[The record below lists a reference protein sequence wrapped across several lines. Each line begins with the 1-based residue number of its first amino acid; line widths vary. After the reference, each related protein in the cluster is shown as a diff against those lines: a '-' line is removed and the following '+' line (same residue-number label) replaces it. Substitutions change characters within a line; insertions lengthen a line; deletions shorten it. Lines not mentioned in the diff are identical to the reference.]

1 LSHIEIVGGGPAGLY
16 FALLMKRRM
25 GSGLWV
31 RVSEQNPR
39 DATFGFGVV
48 FSDRALEFLR
58 RGDAE
63 TYDLVYRNMQT
74 WQELGIAHRGETVAI
89 DGNGFS
95 AIGRLE
101 LLELL
106 YRECEAAGVALNFET
121 RVEDLDARA
130 TADLLVGAD
139 GVNSPVRA
147 HWAGALQPSLSHL
160 SNKFVWYG
168 TTQPFERLTLTF
180 KAAEDG
186 AFVAHHYRYRPDMS
200 TFIVECDADS
210 WARAGFETMSDQ
222 QSRAHC
228 EQVFAEELGGHRLV
242 SNKSIWRNFP
252 VLEVRNWYHG
262 NVVLLGDA
270 LRTVHFSIGSGTR
283 LALEDSLALA
293 NACTAENMNVKRA
306 LARFVAERRPVVDK
320 ILSGAL
326 ASAQWYERFAER
338 MHLTPTAFA
347 YDYMTRSGR
356 MDDER
361 LREVAPRFYRRW
373 EADSGSAG
381 QRRSETKPGP
391 VGL

>member
-1 LSHIEIVGGGPAGLY
+1 LTHIEVIGGGPAGLY

-25 GSGLWV
+25 GGGLRV

-58 RGDAE
+58 EGDAE
-63 TYDLVYRNMQT
+63 TYALLHRNMQT
-74 WQELGIAHRGETVAI
+74 WDDLGIAHCGETVAI

-95 AIGRLE
+95 AIGRLA

-106 YRECEAAGVALNFET
+106 YRECEAAGVELRFET
-121 RVEDLDARA
+121 RVEDLDAA
-130 TADLLVGAD
+130 AEADLLVGAD
-139 GVNSPVRA
+139 GVNSSVRL
-147 HWAGALQPSLSHL
+147 HWADAFRPDLSYL

-180 KAAEDG
+180 KQSGDG

-200 TFIVECDADS
+200 TFIVECDS
-210 WARAGFETMSDQ
+210 ETWGRAGFETMSDGE
-222 QSRAHC
+222 SRSYC
-228 EQVFAEELGGHRLV
+228 EEVFVEELGGHSLV

-252 VLEVRNWYHG
+252 VLEVRNWYRD

-283 LALEDSLALA
+283 LAMEDALALA
-293 NACTAENMNVKRA
+293 NAFAAENMNVTRG
-306 LARFVAERRPVVDK
+306 LERFFAERRPAVDK

-326 ASAQWYERFAER
+326 ASARWYERFAER
-338 MHLTPTAFA
+338 MNLSPTAFA

-356 MDDER
+356 MDDAR
-361 LREVAPRFYRRW
+361 LREIAPRFYRRW
-373 EADSGSAG
+373 KTEA
-381 QRRSETKPGP
+381 RT
-391 VGL
+391 

>member
-1 LSHIEIVGGGPAGLY
+1 LTSIEIVGGGPAGLY
-16 FALLMKRRM
+16 FALLMRRRM
-25 GSGLWV
+25 GGGLRV
-31 RVSEQNPR
+31 SVSEQNPR

-48 FSDRALEFLR
+48 FSDRALDFLR
-58 RGDAE
+58 QGDAE
-63 TYDLVYRNMQT
+63 TYALLHRNMQT
-74 WQELGIAHRGETVAI
+74 WQDLGIAHRGETVAI

-106 YRECEAAGVALNFET
+106 YRECEAAGVALEFET
-121 RVEDLDARA
+121 RVEDLETRA
-130 TADLLVGAD
+130 KADLLVGAD

-147 HWAGALQPSLSHL
+147 HWAEALKPKLSYL

-180 KAAEDG
+180 KENGDG

-200 TFIVECDADS
+200 TFIVECDADT
-210 WARAGFETMSDQ
+210 WGRAGFEAMNDAEN
-222 QSRAHC
+222 RAYC
-228 EQVFAEELGGHRLV
+228 EQVFAAELGGHPLV

-252 VLEVRNWYHG
+252 VLEVRDWYHD

-283 LALEDSLALA
+283 MAMEDALALA
-293 NACTAENMNVKRA
+293 NACAAEDMNVERA
-306 LARFVAERRPVVDK
+306 LARFVAERRPVAEK

-326 ASAQWYERFAER
+326 ASARWYERFAER
-338 MHLTPTAFA
+338 MHLSPTAFA

-361 LREVAPRFYRRW
+361 LKEVAPRFYARW
-373 EADSGSAG
+373 RAEAGAG
-381 QRRSETKPGP
+381 A
-391 VGL
+391 

>member
-1 LSHIEIVGGGPAGLY
+1 MSHIEIIGGGPAGLY

-25 GSGLWV
+25 GKAV
-31 RVSEQNPR
+31 RIRVAEQNPR
-39 DATFGFGVV
+39 NATFGFGVV

-58 RGDAE
+58 EGDAE
-63 TYDLVYRNMQT
+63 TYALVYRNMQT
-74 WQELGIAHRGETVAI
+74 WNDLGIAHRGATEVI

-106 YRECEAAGVALNFET
+106 YRECEAKGVELTFET

-130 TADLLVGAD
+130 KADLLVGAD
-139 GVNSPVRA
+139 GVNSSVRRR
-147 HWAGALQPSLSHL
+147 WAAELRPRLSYL

-180 KAAEDG
+180 KQNRDG
-186 AFVAHHYRYRPDMS
+186 AFVAHHYRYKPDMS
-200 TFIVECDADS
+200 TFIVECDAES
-210 WARAGFETMSDQ
+210 FARAGIEKMSDAE
-222 QSRAHC
+222 SRAYC
-228 EQVFAEELGGHRLV
+228 EQVFAEELGGHALV

-252 VLEVRNWYHG
+252 VLEVRNWHHE

-283 LALEDSLALA
+283 FAMEDALALA
-293 NACTAENMNVKRA
+293 NACAAEDMNVTRA
-306 LARFVAERRPVVDK
+306 LARFVAERRPVAEK

-338 MHLTPTAFA
+338 MHLSPTAFA

-356 MDDER
+356 MDDRR
-361 LREVAPRFYRRW
+361 LKQVAPRFYERW
-373 EADSGSAG
+373 RAEAGAG
-381 QRRSETKPGP
+381 
-391 VGL
+391 V

>member
-1 LSHIEIVGGGPAGLY
+1 MTHIEIIGGGPAGLY
-16 FALLMKRRM
+16 FALLMKRRT
-25 GSGLWV
+25 GGGLRV

-58 RGDAE
+58 EGDEE
-63 TYDLVYRNMQT
+63 TYTLLHRNMQT
-74 WQELGIAHRGETVAI
+74 WDDLGIAHRGETVAI

-101 LLELL
+101 LLELM
-106 YRECEAAGVALNFET
+106 YRECEAAGVELGFET

-130 TADLLVGAD
+130 RADLLVGAD
-139 GVNSPVRA
+139 GVNSSVRA
-147 HWAGALQPSLSHL
+147 HWAKAFGPNLSYL

-180 KAAEDG
+180 KQNEDG

-200 TFIVECDADS
+200 TFIVECDAET
-210 WARAGFETMSDQ
+210 WGRADFETLNDAE
-222 QSRAHC
+222 SRAYC
-228 EQVFAEELGGHRLV
+228 EQVFAEELGGHPLI

-262 NVVLLGDA
+262 NAVLLGDA

-283 LALEDSLALA
+283 LAMEDALALA
-293 NACTAENMNVKRA
+293 NAFAAEDMNVERA
-306 LARFVAERRPVVDK
+306 LDRFLAERRPVVDK

-326 ASAQWYERFAER
+326 ASARWYERFAER
-338 MHLTPTAFA
+338 MNLSPTAFA

-356 MDDER
+356 MDDRR

-373 EADSGSAG
+373 QAEAGA
-381 QRRSETKPGP
+381 
-391 VGL
+391 